1 VPGAPSW
8 PYCAHGADPAT
19 DPVGCRGIHVP
30 SHTACLAHLANA
42 DRATYLASLAPGA
55 DIDHRGTP
63 FTESLLNALLNA
75 LHDPATG
82 RPCLGAAQL
91 NSATFQHAA
100 RFTSASF
107 QGDASFESATF
118 QGVARFEA
126 ASFQGDASF
135 ESATFQH
142 TARFTSATFQ
152 HTAQFETATF
162 QRTAQFR
169 SATFQGDA
177 QFETVA
183 FKGPTWFE
191 AATFQRA
198 VRFESAT
205 FESDTWFESATFH
218 RNAQFEAA
226 TFQHAARFTS
236 ATFQHAARFT
246 SATFQHDARFTS
258 ATFQHDA
265 HFESATF
272 QHDAQF
278 ESATFQHA
286 ARFRS
291 TSFLRASFQAA
302 TFEGA
307 ATFTSTTFQGSSWFE
322 SATFQHDAQFASATF
337 ESTASFALAAFQG
350 AASFAL
356 ATFHGATW
364 FEAATFHRTALFAS
378 ANFRSAAQFASVT
391 FTGTAAFTSATFQD
405 ITSFA
410 STTFQHNA
418 QFESAIFEQRVS
430 LGPLVCAGRVRLS
443 GAVFNGPATLL
454 FAARRL
460 ECRRTRWSSTA
471 TLQLRYATV
480 DFAHAV
486 FEYPLTIAAEADP
499 FALPDGRAMAEPAL
513 DHAPDATV
521 RIATLRGV
529 DAAHLVLADV
539 DLKQC
544 LFTGTVH
551 LDQLRLEGTCPIDT
565 VPLRRRWRPARFT
578 QRKVLAEEHHWR
590 ASQPNAAL
598 GWNRAVLG
606 AGRAAP
612 AQLAPVYR
620 ALRKAFEDS
629 KNEPGA
635 ADFYYGEMEMRRH
648 DHTGTP
654 RAERGLLHAYWLLS
668 GYGLRALR
676 SLGWLVAAMFVTIV
690 LLMGLGLPKEDPKQ
704 EATGTVP
711 PSGGKITFEIE
722 KDNPQNPT
730 GDRWTG
736 KRFEKSLNITLNSVV
751 FRSSG
756 QDLTTAGT
764 YIEMTSRL
772 LEPALLALAVLAVR
786 GRIKR

>member
-1 VPGAPSW
+1 MSTTPSPVPGAPSW
-8 PYCAHGADPAT
+8 PYCGHGANPAT

-30 SHTACLAHLANA
+30 SHTACLTHIA
-42 DRATYLASLAPGA
+42 DADCAAYLASLTPGA

-63 FTESLLNALLNA
+63 FTEPLLDALLTA

-82 RPCLGAAQL
+82 HPRLG
-91 NSATFQHAA
+91 AA
-100 RFTSASF
+100 RFT
-107 QGDASFESATF
+107 EATF
-118 QGVARFEA
+118 QGAARFPSATFE
-126 ASFQGDASF
+126 GDASF

-142 TARFTSATFQ
+142 TARFESATFQ
-152 HTAQFETATF
+152 CDASFE
-162 QRTAQFR
+162 
-169 SATFQGDA
+169 SATFQGSA
-177 QFETVA
+177 W
-183 FKGPTWFE
+183 FKS
-191 AATFQRA
+191 ATFKDAAKFRA
-198 VRFESAT
+198 AIFQGNARFDPVIFQGMAWFESAIFQRTAWFMTAT
-205 FESDTWFESATFH
+205 FEGATWFESATFQ
-218 RNAQFEAA
+218 RTAWFSSAIFTGVVQFASA
-226 TFQHAARFTS
+226 TFQHNAWFTMATFKGITSFTS
-236 ATFQHAARFT
+236 ATFQHN
-246 SATFQHDARFTS
+246 
-258 ATFQHDA
+258 
-265 HFESATF
+265 
-272 QHDAQF
+272 AQF
-278 ESATFQHA
+278 Q
-286 ARFRS
+286 
-291 TSFLRASFQAA
+291 
-302 TFEGA
+302 
-307 ATFTSTTFQGSSWFE
+307 
-322 SATFQHDAQFASATF
+322 SATF
-337 ESTASFALAAFQG
+337 E
-350 AASFAL
+350 
-356 ATFHGATW
+356 
-364 FEAATFHRTALFAS
+364 
-378 ANFRSAAQFASVT
+378 
-391 FTGTAAFTSATFQD
+391 
-405 ITSFA
+405 
-410 STTFQHNA
+410 
-418 QFESAIFEQRVS
+418 QRVN
-430 LGPLVCAGRVRLS
+430 LGPLVCAGLVRLS

-454 FAARRL
+454 FAAQRL
-460 ECRRTRWSSTA
+460 ECQRTRWSSTA

-499 FALPDGRAMAEPAL
+499 FVLHNGRAMAEPAL

-565 VPLRRRWRPARFT
+565 VPALQRWRPARFT
-578 QRKVLAEEHHWR
+578 QRKALAEEHHWR
-590 ASQPNAAL
+590 ARQSNAAL

-606 AGRAAP
+606 AGRAEP

-676 SLGWLVAAMFVTIV
+676 ALGWLVAAMLVTIV
-690 LLMGLGLPKEDPKQ
+690 LLMGLGLPQTDPKQ
-704 EATGTVP
+704 EATGIVP
-711 PSGGKITFEIE
+711 PGGGKVTFEIE
-722 KDNPQNPT
+722 KDDPQDPT
-730 GDRWTG
+730 GNRWTG

-772 LEPALLALAVLAVR
+772 LEPTLLALAVLAVR